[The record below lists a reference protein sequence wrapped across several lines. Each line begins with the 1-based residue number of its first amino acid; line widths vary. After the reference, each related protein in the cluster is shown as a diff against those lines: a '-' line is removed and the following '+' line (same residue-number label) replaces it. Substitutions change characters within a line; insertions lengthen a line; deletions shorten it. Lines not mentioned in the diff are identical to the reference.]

1 MKRKTI
7 NKRNKT
13 RKGGVPPLQ
22 YMALKSSGKL
32 AHLAL
37 KGHALKTVTTSK
49 GLNGTIKHGILILD
63 DLALASHKHIR
74 HKMQHKKKHSHK
86 TAKKSKIQKSLESI
100 PIIINPTEV

>member
-1 MKRKTI
+1 MNKKTV
-7 NKRNKT
+7 KTHNKT
-13 RKGGVPPLQ
+13 RKGGMPPLQ

-37 KGHALKTVTTSK
+37 KGHALKTVATSK
-49 GLNGTIKHGILILD
+49 GLHGTLKHGILLLD

-74 HKMQHKKKHSHK
+74 HKTQHKKKHSHK
-86 TAKKSKIQKSLESI
+86 TGKKSKIQKSLESI